1 MISAKRREG
10 ERRAAPMT
18 LRHLQIFKTVCEK
31 MSVTAAAEALGMT
44 QPAVSVAVRELEGFY
59 GVRLF
64 DRIGRKIYL
73 TEPGRRLQADAE
85 AILSRF
91 AASLESIRGGAG
103 ESACRIGANA
113 TVAECFLAPL
123 LSALQAAVP
132 STAFSVFIGNSREI
146 EQKLSENAL
155 DLALL
160 DTVGEAANRT
170 AEPLCS
176 DAMAVVCAPDFACPD
191 RLTVAAL
198 AAQPLLLR
206 EKGSGGR
213 SCVDAVLETHDCK
226 ARPRAEGATNLGLLR
241 LAEGGFGVA
250 VLPAALAEDALA
262 AGRLRRIQV
271 TDGAFFRRY
280 YLAYLTQK
288 YRSPALERVMEA
300 VRAFF
305 AAAEPR

>member
-1 MISAKRREG
+1 
-10 ERRAAPMT
+10 MT

-44 QPAVSVAVRELEGFY
+44 QPAVSIAVRELEGFY

-91 AASLESIRGGAG
+91 AASLESIRGGSG
-103 ESACRIGANA
+103 ESSCRIGANA

-250 VLPAALAEDALA
+250 VLPASLAEDALA
-262 AGRLRRIQV
+262 TGRLRRIQV

>member
-1 MISAKRREG
+1 
-10 ERRAAPMT
+10 MT

-44 QPAVSVAVRELEGFY
+44 QPAVSIAVRELEGFY

-73 TEPGRRLQADAE
+73 TEPGRRLQTDAE

-176 DAMAVVCAPDFACPD
+176 DATAVVCAPGFDCPA
-191 RLTVAAL
+191 RLTA
-198 AAQPLLLR
+198 
-206 EKGSGGR
+206 
-213 SCVDAVLETHDCK
+213 
-226 ARPRAEGATNLGLLR
+226 
-241 LAEGGFGVA
+241 
-250 VLPAALAEDALA
+250 AALAEE
-262 AGRLRRIQV
+262 LRAR
-271 TDGAFFRRY
+271 
-280 YLAYLTQK
+280 
-288 YRSPALERVMEA
+288 
-300 VRAFF
+300 
-305 AAAEPR
+305 

>member
-1 MISAKRREG
+1 MKKFCIVFAF
-10 ERRAAPMT
+10 
-18 LRHLQIFKTVCEK
+18 LFIII
-31 MSVTAAAEALGMT
+31 VT
-44 QPAVSVAVRELEGFY
+44 
-59 GVRLF
+59 
-64 DRIGRKIYL
+64 
-73 TEPGRRLQADAE
+73 
-85 AILSRF
+85 
-91 AASLESIRGGAG
+91 
-103 ESACRIGANA
+103 
-113 TVAECFLAPL
+113 
-123 LSALQAAVP
+123 
-132 STAFSVFIGNSREI
+132 
-146 EQKLSENAL
+146 
-155 DLALL
+155 
-160 DTVGEAANRT
+160 
-170 AEPLCS
+170 
-176 DAMAVVCAPDFACPD
+176 
-191 RLTVAAL
+191 AAL

-250 VLPAALAEDALA
+250 VLPASLAEDALA